1 LNQSGGERRLNV
13 AITRAR
19 REVLVFTSLL
29 PDEIDLSRTR
39 ALGVKHLKSYL
50 EFAMGRELASG
61 AYETDAHI
69 GAYESP
75 FVELVGKTI
84 QGKGYTVHPQV
95 GCSGYRIDLAI
106 SDERFPEK
114 YILGIETDGVRYNS
128 TKCARERDKLRQAV
142 LEKMGW
148 KLHRIWSTDWWNNP
162 EREID
167 KVVEKIEEALTEAAE
182 KLAASEVIKRTIVE
196 DVLVAPES
204 VTTDEPV
211 APEVQLASP
220 ISVANV
226 DDESTIEK
234 PYVEWNYSGPSYPA
248 EGFYDD
254 LQKKL
259 VCNLITEIVDFEG
272 PIALV
277 ALTRKVCS
285 AFNLSKATK
294 KAIKRVEAL
303 ASSCKVKSDNF
314 NGEISYWPGDFE
326 ISSYMEYRRNTE
338 KVSRI
343 AGEIPSQEVAV
354 AAFSVLESNVSLPM
368 DDLVRA
374 TANSFGFTRIGRNV
388 EDAMKAGIKYMDKV
402 HPVVIEDGIVS
413 LE

>member
-1 LNQSGGERRLNV
+1 
-13 AITRAR
+13 
-19 REVLVFTSLL
+19 
-29 PDEIDLSRTR
+29 
-39 ALGVKHLKSYL
+39 
-50 EFAMGRELASG
+50 
-61 AYETDAHI
+61 
-69 GAYESP
+69 
-75 FVELVGKTI
+75 
-84 QGKGYTVHPQV
+84 
-95 GCSGYRIDLAI
+95 LAI